1 MTRGREALI
10 YVRQPAPAGSRCR
23 QLAAARKEDGRGGR
37 GKQGALLVAG
47 FRQSDYYTQVPKNQ
61 GSGRVWKNILRS
73 FLPFAF
79 AENERG
85 GEVHVVC
92 ISPGMFVD
100 VIFFIEPV
108 EINYYIYILLI
119 EFYLTSFDSFLL
131 I

>member
-1 MTRGREALI
+1 
-10 YVRQPAPAGSRCR
+10 
-23 QLAAARKEDGRGGR
+23 
-37 GKQGALLVAG
+37 
-47 FRQSDYYTQVPKNQ
+47 
-61 GSGRVWKNILRS
+61 
-73 FLPFAF
+73 
-79 AENERG
+79 
-85 GEVHVVC
+85 VVC